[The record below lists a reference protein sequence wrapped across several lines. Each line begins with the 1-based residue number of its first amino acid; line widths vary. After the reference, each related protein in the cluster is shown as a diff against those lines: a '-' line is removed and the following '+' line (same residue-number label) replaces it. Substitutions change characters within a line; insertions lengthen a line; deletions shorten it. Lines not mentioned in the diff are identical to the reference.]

1 MEESVGCNSLCPKD
15 PGALFLCF
23 KKKKTKPKP
32 QQKAAL
38 LLVVNVAIQDALAPG
53 FPSPSA
59 ACASSPWCQGSLL
72 QAGGEQCDS
81 QALTAGLFLLQCTD
95 ADGPAVDRARAWCE
109 MTDVP
114 YFR

>member
-1 MEESVGCNSLCPKD
+1 MP
-15 PGALFLCF
+15 
-23 KKKKTKPKP
+23 
-32 QQKAAL
+32 L
-38 LLVVNVAIQDALAPG
+38 LLV
-53 FPSPSA
+53 FPLKLVQFDG
-59 ACASSPWCQGSLL
+59 CQGSLF

-81 QALTAGLFLLQCTD
+81 QALTVGLFLLQCTD